1 MDKNNRP
8 YSAPHSLRLA
18 FASDFA
24 SMGAI
29 HNRWFGN
36 FKNRKAWISVPEV
49 PGSLLPG
56 CASDGKTPPLYTINI
71 KFRVSY
77 DSEENRREIESWTT
91 EGVVA
96 TYISAAGKAMVAGSK
111 MHPLTFS
118 FSKVEGF
125 DGYDCTLAGIQTT
138 PESFMQ

>member
-1 MDKNNRP
+1 MEKNNNP
-8 YSAPHSLRLA
+8 YSAPNSLRLA

-36 FKNRKAWISVPEV
+36 LKNGKTWISVPEV
-49 PGSLLPG
+49 PGSLVPS
-56 CASDGKTPPLYTINI
+56 CVSDGKKPPLYTVNI

-77 DSEENRREIESWTT
+77 DSEENRREIESWVTS
-91 EGVVA
+91 GVVA
-96 TYISAAGKAMVAGSK
+96 TYISASGKAMVAGSK

-118 FSKVEGF
+118 FSNVEGF
-125 DGYDCTLAGIQTT
+125 DGYECTLIGTQTT
-138 PESFMQ
+138 PETFMQ